1 MEEKLNHLSEKL
13 DTQVVRINDH
23 SKRIDELE
31 KSDARIT
38 TKMEHLIEKIDS
50 LISTIKWAGGIAFTT
65 LVGFFI
71 WYIQSLR

>member
-1 MEEKLNHLSEKL
+1 MEEKFNHLNEKL
-13 DTQVVRINDH
+13 ETQITRINNH
-23 SKRIDELE
+23 SERIDDLE

-50 LISTIKWAGGIAFTT
+50 LISTIKWAGGIAATT

-71 WYIQSLR
+71 WYIQQMR